1 MQKISPVRARARFAS
16 FATLLCAGAW
26 GALALADEPA
36 PPPDTAGWKTIAGG
50 HGTGCATD
58 ATPYEF
64 YVHEGDPR
72 RLALYFQGGG
82 GCWNSRNCGLDGQ
95 RTFENA
101 VDDGDRPWL
110 EGQGVVTG
118 ILDAGNPANPLR
130 EFTIV
135 FAPYCTADVHLGV
148 RTERFETSDGK
159 RLDVAYRGLANAQRV
174 MDWVTQQYADPRQVF
189 VSGGSAGAIP
199 SPIFAAQLAR
209 HYTKARVVQLG
220 DGAGGYRT
228 MRLAPQLELWGATR
242 ALKHD
247 PLYRDLDVQTANF
260 EDFYARAAPVPNLQ
274 LGQINSIE
282 DRVQIFFLAQ
292 LGNEVKSLAPL
303 LSANIADLRKSNPK
317 LRTYTMPGT
326 VHTVLTRPDFY
337 TAKVDEVALTKW
349 VDDLANGRRTNNVGD
364 ALLVAGTERL
374 Q

>member
-1 MQKISPVRARARFAS
+1 MRTIAGLGA
-16 FATLLCAGAW
+16 LLCAFTWATV
-26 GALALADEPA
+26 AHTDEPA
-36 PPPDTAGWKTIAGG
+36 AADTAGWKAVAGG

-64 YVHEGDPR
+64 YVHEGDPK
-72 RLALYFQGGG
+72 RLAIYFQGGG

-95 RTFENA
+95 KTFDNSI
-101 VDDGDRPWL
+101 DDTDRPWL
-110 EGQGVVTG
+110 NKSVVGG
-118 ILDAGNPANPLR
+118 ILDAANPANPVR

-135 FAPYCTADVHLGV
+135 FAPYCTADVHLGA
-148 RTERFETSDGK
+148 RTERFETADGK
-159 RLDVAYRGLANAQRV
+159 HLNIAYRGLANAQRV
-174 MDWVTQQYADPRQVF
+174 MDWVTQQYSDPQRIF

-199 SPIFAAQLAR
+199 SPIFASQLAR
-209 HYTKARVVQLG
+209 HYTKAQVVGVG

-228 MRLAPQLELWGATR
+228 NRLAQWLELWGATR

-260 EDFYARAAPVPNLQ
+260 EDFYSRAAPVPNLQ
-274 LGQINSIE
+274 LGQVNSIE
-282 DRVQIFFLAQ
+282 DGVQIFFLAQ

-317 LRTYTMPGT
+317 LRTYTMPGK

-337 TAKVDEVALTKW
+337 TAKVDEVALSKW
-349 VDDLANGRRTNNVGD
+349 VDDLVNGRKAANIGD
-364 ALLVAGTERL
+364 SLFVAAADRL

>member
-1 MQKISPVRARARFAS
+1 MKKISGVRVRAPFAGLAALL
-16 FATLLCAGAW
+16 FAGTW
-26 GALALADEPA
+26 GAVAQAYEPA
-36 PPPDTAGWKTIAGG
+36 ATDMAGWKAVAGG
-50 HGTGCATD
+50 YGTGCATD

-72 RLALYFQGGG
+72 RIAIYFQGGG

-101 VDDGDRPWL
+101 IDDGDRPWVNKA
-110 EGQGVVTG
+110 GAGG
-118 ILDAGNPANPLR
+118 ILDAANPANPVHQ
-130 EFTIV
+130 FTIV
-135 FAPYCTADVHLGV
+135 YAPYCTADVHLGV

-159 RLDVAYRGLANAQRV
+159 HLDIAYRGLANSQRV
-174 MDWVTQQYADPRQVF
+174 LDWVTQQYSDPQRVF

-209 HYTKARVVQLG
+209 HYTKAQVVQLG

-228 MRLAPQLELWGATR
+228 NRLAPQLELWGATR

-247 PLYRDLDVQTANF
+247 PLYSDLDVATANF
-260 EDFYARAAPVPNLQ
+260 EDFYSRAAPLPNLQ
-274 LGQINSIE
+274 LAQINSIE
-282 DRVQIFFLAQ
+282 DRTQLFFLAQ
-292 LGNEVKSLAPL
+292 LGHEVKSLAPL
-303 LSANIADLRKSNPK
+303 LSASIADLRKSNPQ
-317 LRTYTMPGT
+317 LRTYTMPGA

-337 TAKVDEVALTKW
+337 TAKVDDVALTKW
-349 VDDLANGRRTNNVGD
+349 LDDLVNGRKTANVGD
-364 ALLVAGTERL
+364 SLLVTGVERL

>member
-1 MQKISPVRARARFAS
+1 MSKIAGLAA
-16 FATLLCAGAW
+16 LLCAGVWATF
-26 GALALADEPA
+26 AHADEPA
-36 PPPDTAGWKTIAGG
+36 AADTAGWKAVAGG

-72 RLALYFQGGG
+72 RLAIYFQGGG

-95 RTFENA
+95 KTFDNSI
-101 VDDGDRPWL
+101 DDSDRPWL
-110 EGQGVVTG
+110 NKTVVGG
-118 ILDAGNPANPLR
+118 ILDAANPANPLR

-135 FAPYCTADVHLGV
+135 FAPYCTADVHLGA
-148 RTERFETSDGK
+148 RTERFETADGK
-159 RLDVAYRGLANAQRV
+159 HLNIGYRGLANAQRV
-174 MDWVTQQYADPRQVF
+174 MDWVTQQYTDPKRVL

-199 SPIFAAQLAR
+199 SPIFASQLAR
-209 HYTKARVVQLG
+209 HYTKAQVVGLG

-228 MRLAPQLELWGATR
+228 NRLAPQLELWGATR

-247 PLYRDLDVQTANF
+247 PLYRDLDVATANF

-303 LSANIADLRKSNPK
+303 LSANIADLRKSDPK

-337 TAKVDEVALTKW
+337 TAKVDEVALAKW
-349 VDDLANGRRTNNVGD
+349 VDDLVNGRKTANVGD
-364 ALLVAGTERL
+364 SLFVAGADRL